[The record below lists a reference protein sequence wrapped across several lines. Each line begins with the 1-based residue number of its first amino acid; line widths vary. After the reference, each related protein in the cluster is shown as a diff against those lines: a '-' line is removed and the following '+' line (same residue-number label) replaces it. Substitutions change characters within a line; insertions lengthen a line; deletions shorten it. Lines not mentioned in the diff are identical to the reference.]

1 MTCTNTDCGR
11 QTSLYLCT
19 TCIIEL
25 DDLLQQVPMLIV
37 ALDPGILAWKVT
49 KQPGAN
55 GETRNTNKAG
65 SQAPMN
71 VDVDLLRDWLK
82 TIIGHRAYDIAA
94 NYPDAGHWL
103 HMIRMWVD
111 KANAV
116 THGPEEIKPRDT
128 AEIRQRMVREVPDHL
143 STNQLLQWLKVT
155 YGIKIHPAT
164 IWRWARNGNITR
176 TNEIG
181 RPTYSPAA
189 VLVHIR
195 SGSMS

>member
-1 MTCTNTDCGR
+1 MTCTNRDCAR

-19 TCIIEL
+19 ACIIEL

-82 TIIGHRAYDIAA
+82 TLVGLRAHDIAA
-94 NYPDAGHWL
+94 NYPTAEQYL
-103 HMIRMWVD
+103 FMARMWVD
-111 KANAV
+111 SANAI
-116 THGPEEIKPRDT
+116 THGPEELTPRDT
-128 AEIRQRMVREVPDHL
+128 TELQQRFKTEIPAEL
-143 STNQLLQWLKVT
+143 STPKLIQWLKTVC
-155 YGIKIHPAT
+155 GLDIRAAT
-164 IWRWARNGNITR
+164 IWKWAGRGHITR
-176 TNEIG
+176 TNETG
-181 RPTYSPAA
+181 HATYSPAA

-195 SGSMS
+195 KGAR